1 MSGLFRQKNSHI
13 IFFNKFEN
21 HEFTKNI
28 RTVSSAPFS
37 DVEVYMRSQGR
48 TPEVMTTF
56 NMWSKALF
64 DSSSEGIEDNILR

>member
-1 MSGLFRQKNSHI
+1 MSYIYLSLLFYD
-13 IFFNKFEN
+13 KFDN
-21 HEFTKNI
+21 HEFTKNN

-56 NMWSKALF
+56 NMWWKALF